1 MSNLPE
7 GWDTYD
13 PNDHERS
20 TEPAYQAARDAAA
33 QRAARRR
40 GAYGE
45 MLAALRR
52 ARSLTQVA
60 LAGQLGVAQGEVS
73 RVEHQT
79 DLLLSTF
86 ARYVEAMGGDLAV
99 VVRFGGHDMIEL
111 NLALADLGEEGSLPD
126 AAVQPDPVALA
137 ELAFY
142 NGRYD
147 YQEEKYFAELAA

>member
-73 RVEHQT
+73 GWSTKRTCCCPPLRVT
-79 DLLLSTF
+79 SKPWAGT
-86 ARYVEAMGGDLAV
+86 
-99 VVRFGGHDMIEL
+99 
-111 NLALADLGEEGSLPD
+111 
-126 AAVQPDPVALA
+126 
-137 ELAFY
+137 
-142 NGRYD
+142 
-147 YQEEKYFAELAA
+147 

>member
-1 MSNLPE
+1 
-7 GWDTYD
+7 
-13 PNDHERS
+13 
-20 TEPAYQAARDAAA
+20 
-33 QRAARRR
+33 
-40 GAYGE
+40 

-111 NLALADLGEEGSLPD
+111 NLALADLGENGSLPD

-147 YQEEKYFAELAA
+147 YQEEKYFAQLAA

>member
-20 TEPAYQAARDAAA
+20 TEPPTRPPGPARPSEPSAAVARTGDACCAA
-33 QRAARRR
+33 PCPFAHPSSPGRPARC
-40 GAYGE
+40 GP
-45 MLAALRR
+45 
-52 ARSLTQVA
+52 
-60 LAGQLGVAQGEVS
+60 GEVS

-99 VVRFGGHDMIEL
+99 VVRFGGHDVIEL
-111 NLALADLGEEGSLPD
+111 KPRSGRPRRRGEPPD
-126 AAVQPDPVALA
+126 AAVQPDPWPWQSLRFTTVATTTKK
-137 ELAFY
+137 
-142 NGRYD
+142 RST
-147 YQEEKYFAELAA
+147 FAELAA